1 MEFKLPG
8 ERIFL
13 PEEGLGIVIS
23 CQLLIN
29 HFQRIKKKKKIC
41 FYQICYK
48 NSLQDLLIISVTDI
62 NCSTTLRNV
71 FHDTFH
77 EFSKSN

>member
-1 MEFKLPG
+1 MTRM
-8 ERIFL
+8 RIFL

-29 HFQRIKKKKKIC
+29 HFQKIKKIVRPVLPNMLEK
-41 FYQICYK
+41 FP
-48 NSLQDLLIISVTDI
+48 QDLVIISVTDI
-62 NCSTTLRNV
+62 NCSTTFRNV

-77 EFSKSN
+77 EFCKSN